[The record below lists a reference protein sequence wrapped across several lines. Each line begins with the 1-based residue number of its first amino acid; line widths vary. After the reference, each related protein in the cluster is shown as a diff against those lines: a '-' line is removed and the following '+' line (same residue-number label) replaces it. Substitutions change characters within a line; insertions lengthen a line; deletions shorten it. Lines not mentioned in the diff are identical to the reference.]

1 MRNYIE
7 DLSRERENDIEQVVT
22 IMNGVST
29 YFVKRILNDALEAY
43 KLYLEDEIAS
53 NKTTMGELL
62 KKG

>member
-7 DLSRERENDIEQVVT
+7 DLQKERENDIEQVMT

-53 NKTTMGELL
+53 NKETIAELYR
-62 KKG
+62 KG